1 MPIHHRAANLLYDY
15 PFTTVLSLA
24 VPIAGLT
31 LREGMKLKH
40 ISWTSRLMQTR
51 VYAQGG
57 ILLLLLSTMA
67 FRDYMDKKGRFP
79 EPGEV
84 IKVKEK
90 YRQSENDKYKELR
103 PQIESDYFLRL
114 SQENDS

>member
-1 MPIHHRAANLLYDY
+1 MTEHSITNKKVTSMPIHHRAANLLYDY

-90 YRQSENDKYKELR
+90 YR
-103 PQIESDYFLRL
+103 
-114 SQENDS
+114 